1 MFGIGTPE
9 LIVILLIILLLVG
22 GRKLPELAR
31 SVGQS
36 VQELRKGMSDD
47 TKQKNSKTSAAKKSE
62 KS

>member
-9 LIVILLIILLLVG
+9 LVIILLIVLLLVG

-36 VQELRKGMSDD
+36 MHELRKGMSNDS
-47 TKQKNSKTSAAKKSE
+47 KQKSAGTKSNE
-62 KS
+62 SDEA